1 MRRED
6 EGSRHGLV
14 HAVLRNAVGNVAGP
28 AAGLASAPVLAQA
41 VGVDGR
47 GTVAAVTAPLLL
59 AAVVAGFGVPD
70 ATTYFVAR
78 SVGSVRSIRRRA
90 ALLAAMTAALASV
103 VIVSAAPAFTDDR
116 DAGRL
121 LAVLAACTVAPSC
134 VVGVLRAHAAGLGR
148 WGRVSIE
155 RTAAPVLRL
164 VAFLVLDAADRLDV
178 TTAAIVLTVS
188 PIVAGVTYIS
198 LPRSADG
205 SSVQPAPARR
215 VLLGYGARAW
225 VGTLAGAVVMRLD
238 QVLMVPLASAAQ
250 LGVYAVAVTISEL
263 PLVTTSAVRE
273 VLLTTD
279 ARHQDDEGLARA
291 ARSAAAISAAVATV
305 LCGTASWWLPTVFGP
320 AFDEAVVPT
329 VILSAAV
336 VVGVPGSV
344 AGAALSARGLPHLRS
359 LSLCVAAVIGT
370 AVLVALVPTWGAN
383 GAAVATLI
391 CNLVAGWSNVAH
403 LIKRSKSGWRD
414 FLLPTSG
421 DVQALRAVVQRL
433 CVRRRSSTGM
443 RDVASTRHV
452 PDNLET

>member
-6 EGSRHGLV
+6 EGSRHGLL

-28 AAGLASAPVLAQA
+28 AAGLASAPILAQA

-78 SVGSVRSIRRRA
+78 SAGSVRGIRRSA
-90 ALLAAMTAALASV
+90 ALLAAVTAALASV
-103 VIVSAAPAFTDDR
+103 AVVAAAPALTDDR

-121 LAVLAACTVAPSC
+121 LAALAACTVVPSC
-134 VVGVLRAHAAGLGR
+134 VIGVIRAHAAGLGR

-155 RTAAPVLRL
+155 RTATPVLRL
-164 VAFLVLDAADRLDV
+164 VAFLALDATDRLDV
-178 TTAAIVLTVS
+178 TTAAVVLTVS
-188 PIVAGVTYIS
+188 PILAGVTYVS
-198 LPRSADG
+198 LPRGTGG
-205 SSVQPAPARR
+205 SPGRPAPSRR

-225 VGTLAGAVVMRLD
+225 IGTLAGAVVMRLD

-263 PLVTTSAVRE
+263 PLVATSAVRE

-279 ARHQDDEGLARA
+279 ARRQDDEGLARA
-291 ARSAAAISAAVATV
+291 ARSAAAISAALSVV
-305 LCGTASWWLPTVFGP
+305 LCGTAPWWLPAVFGP
-320 AFDEAVVPT
+320 AFDAAVVPT

-359 LSLCVAAVIGT
+359 LSLCAAAVVGT
-370 AVLVALVPTWGAN
+370 AVLVALVPTWGAV
-383 GAAVATLI
+383 GAAVATLV
-391 CNLVAGWSNVAH
+391 CNLVAGWLNVAH
-403 LIKRSKSGWRD
+403 LVKRSTSGWRD
-414 FLLPTSG
+414 FLLPRSR
-421 DVQALRAVVQRL
+421 DVQDLRAVVRRL
-433 CVRRRSSTGM
+433 CRPRRSSTGI
-443 RDVASTRHV
+443 RDVA
-452 PDNLET
+452 

>member
-1 MRRED
+1 MHGED

-28 AAGLASAPVLAQA
+28 AAGLASAPVLAHA

-78 SVGSVRSIRRRA
+78 SACSVQGIRRSA
-90 ALLAAMTAALASV
+90 ALLAALTAAMASV
-103 VIVSAAPAFTDDR
+103 AIVAGAPALTDDR
-116 DAGRL
+116 DSGRL
-121 LAVLAACTVAPSC
+121 LAVLAACTVVPSC
-134 VVGVLRAHAAGLGR
+134 VIGVLRAHAAGLGR

-164 VAFLVLDAADRLDV
+164 VAFLALDAADRLDV
-178 TTAAIVLTVS
+178 TTAAIVLTVT
-188 PIVAGVTYIS
+188 PIMAGVGYIS
-198 LPRSADG
+198 LPRGASGAP
-205 SSVQPAPARR
+205 VQPAPARR
-215 VLLGYGARAW
+215 ILLGYGARAW

-263 PLVTTSAVRE
+263 PLVATSAVRE

-279 ARHQDDEGLARA
+279 ARRQDDEELARA
-291 ARSAAAISAAVATV
+291 ARTAAAISAAAATV
-305 LCGTASWWLPTVFGP
+305 LCGTAPWWLPAVFGP
-320 AFDEAVVPT
+320 AFGAALVPT

-359 LSLCVAAVIGT
+359 LSLCAAAVVGT
-370 AVLVALVPTWGAN
+370 AVLVALAPTSGAV
-383 GAAVATLI
+383 GAAVATLV
-391 CNLVAGWSNVAH
+391 CNLVAGWLNVAH
-403 LIKRSKSGWRD
+403 LIKRSTSGWRD

-433 CVRRRSSTGM
+433 RVRGRSSTGM
-443 RDVASTRHV
+443 QDVS
-452 PDNLET
+452 